1 MDGVLVHSLVIYMF
15 LLLDIVL
22 TSNFKNN
29 LLGSCIQKIILN
41 YICRIQSAI
50 VILGGTNI
58 TNPTQ
63 AGQVRLFTSLLSWH
77 ENYDGD
83 NLAYDIGLVRFT
95 SPVIFSDVLFP
106 IRLPNLR
113 QVSSTFAGQEGTSI
127 GWGETTN
134 SN

>member
-1 MDGVLVHSLVIYMF
+1 M
-15 LLLDIVL
+15 
-22 TSNFKNN
+22 
-29 LLGSCIQKIILN
+29 LN
-41 YICRIQSAI
+41 SRAQSAI

-63 AGQVRLFTSLLSWH
+63 AGQVRFFTSQLDWH

-83 NLAYDIGLVRFT
+83 NLSYDIGLVRFPT
-95 SPVIFSDVLFP
+95 AVAFSDVLTP

-113 QVSSTFAGQEGTSI
+113 QVSTTFAGQEGTSI

-134 SN
+134 CKFLLFSFEQNLIKFFFY